1 MISAKKEANNVVTRL
16 HMYNV
21 QSSKRIKMY
30 QLRLRLADL
39 ILQWKTNRRKT
50 KLKTVSKLAITTG
63 RKWWI
68 SLDPD
73 YLIWHKVKVRK
84 IIISP
89 KEAKFFPEIY
99 VPQEQTHVNI
109 GDRQLVRGKETPQY
123 SIYRKKWENNP
134 VVLDAYAHRWWL
146 PVLCYHKIMV
156 IYPYPFLV
164 AINLLFSW
172 IIFIYY
178 CICLWTISPE

>member
-21 QSSKRIKMY
+21 QSSKRIKMF

-73 YLIWHKVKVRK
+73 YLI
-84 IIISP
+84 
-89 KEAKFFPEIY
+89 
-99 VPQEQTHVNI
+99 
-109 GDRQLVRGKETPQY
+109 
-123 SIYRKKWENNP
+123 
-134 VVLDAYAHRWWL
+134 
-146 PVLCYHKIMV
+146 
-156 IYPYPFLV
+156 
-164 AINLLFSW
+164 
-172 IIFIYY
+172 
-178 CICLWTISPE
+178 